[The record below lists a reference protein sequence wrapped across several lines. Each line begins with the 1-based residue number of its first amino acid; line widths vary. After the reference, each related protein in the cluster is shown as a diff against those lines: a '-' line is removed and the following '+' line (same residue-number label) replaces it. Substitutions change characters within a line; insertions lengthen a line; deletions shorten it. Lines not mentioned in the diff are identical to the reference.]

1 MQILD
6 SLNFESSPSHYSDTW
21 NIAGLY
27 LYLIKYNQSFSL
39 PMSSE
44 ASLNTNE
51 NLIKM
56 KVSSVL

>member
-6 SLNFESSPSHYSDTW
+6 SLDFESSPSHYSDIW
-21 NIAGLY
+21 NKVGLC

-51 NLIKM
+51 NLIKTE
-56 KVSSVL
+56 VSSVF